1 VARLAVIPSDPTE
14 AYKRKGIA
22 SWLKD
27 YYNPLHFFDEVYLFS
42 PLEKEERHEFGMHII
57 PTKPKQLKSY
67 LKEFGVDIVRAYGG
81 YWACDMAC
89 QNKVNGVPVVVSVH
103 DKRLKFLHDSIKKAD
118 VIFCVSET
126 VRKLVLTKV
135 NKLDMVWLLPNR
147 VNFNTM
153 RPYPKNEF
161 MSLDTE
167 YPFKYKILHV
177 GRKSEEKNL
186 DTVIKVLKILGK
198 EYCLL
203 AIGRG
208 NPDPYKDLAKEH
220 GVMEQCYFI
229 ESINNED
236 LARYYSWA
244 DCMCTPSRWEGFGV
258 VFIEALACEAVT
270 VTSDI
275 APMNEYIRHG
285 ENGLLVKDYENP
297 HALAEVV
304 KVACTDIQLRNTIK
318 KNARKSIEIFEKN
331 RIDKR
336 EVDYYQKILA
346 MKHNGEFNLSFW
358 KRIFLTNR

>member
-1 VARLAVIPSDPTE
+1 VARLAVIPSDPLE
-14 AYKRKGIA
+14 AYKKKGTA

-27 YYNPLHFFDEVYLFS
+27 YYNPLHFFDKVYLLS
-42 PLEKEERHEFGMHII
+42 PLEEKGGYEFGLNII
-57 PTKPKQLKSY
+57 PTKPQQLKSCI
-67 LKEFGVDIVRAYGG
+67 KELGIDVVRAYGG
-81 YWACDMAC
+81 YWACDLAC
-89 QNKVNGVPVVVSVH
+89 QNKLKGIPVVVSIH
-103 DKRLKFLHDSIKKAD
+103 DTNVKLLHDSIKKAD
-118 VIFCVSET
+118 VIFCVSEA
-126 VRKLVLTKV
+126 VRELVLTRVDKS
-135 NKLDMVWLLPNR
+135 DMVWLLPNR

-153 RPYPKNEF
+153 RPYPKNEL
-161 MSLDTE
+161 MSLDAE

-208 NPDPYKDLAKEH
+208 NQDLYKDLAKEH

-258 VFIEALACEAVT
+258 VFIEALACETVT

-285 ENGLLVKDYENP
+285 ENGLLVEDYENP

-304 KVACTDIQLRNTIK
+304 KAACTDIHLRNTIR
-318 KNARKSIEIFEKN
+318 KNARKSIEMFEKS

-346 MKHNGEFNLSFW
+346 MKHNGAFNLSFW
-358 KRIFLTNR
+358 ERIFPTNR